1 MVIGV
6 EKYMTAINREKICDG
21 VYFSSVPDS
30 RFKTGRITAALMLPL
45 SQETA
50 ATYAILPYLLCRSCR
65 EYPDFTALHQK
76 LGELY
81 GASLYADV
89 HKVGEVQMLCLSA
102 VGIDDR
108 YALDHQSIS
117 RELTSLLCSVLF
129 DPALENG
136 VFREEDIAQE
146 KRQLIERIDAEYN
159 DKRAFA
165 KMRCE
170 ELMCQNEA
178 FGVSAY
184 GKREAVE
191 QLTAQQIYEAW
202 QTALRTARIECMML
216 GNSDPQQAKQ
226 VFEQAFSHIQRTK
239 PADCSTQV
247 VRSAQEVHEYNDSM
261 EVAQAKL
268 VLGFRAGTACPD
280 KEVMAARLMSAIF
293 GGTPHSKL
301 FLNVREKM
309 SLCYYCSSRYDR
321 SKGIMLVESGVE
333 QKNMEKARKEIL
345 HQLELIQ
352 QGDLEDSEI
361 DSAKLSVANGFRS
374 VADYLGGLEYWYL
387 CQTLDG
393 KLCSPEES
401 AEQVGSITR
410 QQIIDAAKRVTLDTV
425 YTLTGK
431 EEQA

>member
-1 MVIGV
+1 
-6 EKYMTAINREKICDG
+6 
-21 VYFSSVPDS
+21 
-30 RFKTGRITAALMLPL
+30 
-45 SQETA
+45 
-50 ATYAILPYLLCRSCR
+50 
-65 EYPDFTALHQK
+65 
-76 LGELY
+76 
-81 GASLYADV
+81 
-89 HKVGEVQMLCLSA
+89 MLCLSA

-129 DPALENG
+129 DPALKTA
-136 VFREEDIAQE
+136 FSREGDIAQE

-280 KEVMAARLMSAIF
+280 KEVMAARL
-293 GGTPHSKL
+293 
-301 FLNVREKM
+301 
-309 SLCYYCSSRYDR
+309 
-321 SKGIMLVESGVE
+321 
-333 QKNMEKARKEIL
+333 
-345 HQLELIQ
+345 
-352 QGDLEDSEI
+352 
-361 DSAKLSVANGFRS
+361 
-374 VADYLGGLEYWYL
+374 
-387 CQTLDG
+387 
-393 KLCSPEES
+393 
-401 AEQVGSITR
+401 
-410 QQIIDAAKRVTLDTV
+410 
-425 YTLTGK
+425 
-431 EEQA
+431 